1 MNDNGLND
9 NGFYPFPT
17 GGSTAPGDPA
27 MLYGD
32 HSSVERGVL
41 VRREL
46 KRSEPVGLDP
56 WAWLGAD
63 GDGEGSAR

>member
-1 MNDNGLND
+1 MND

-27 MLYGD
+27 MLDGD
-32 HSSVERGVL
+32 RSSVERGVL

-46 KRSEPVGLDP
+46 QQSEPVGLDP
-56 WAWLGAD
+56 WAWQAAD
-63 GDGEGSAR
+63 ADDEGSVR